1 MAKVEIFSKA
11 GDTWL
16 RTLTDSHFTL
26 AGRDYTIPA
35 GFECDGASIPR
46 AFWRIIGPP
55 MDCHYIEE
63 AIRHDWLYRSQ
74 VVSRKVADRA
84 FFVWLD
90 KKGLHIRRYLI
101 YTAVRLFGWI
111 AWHKNKK
118 GKNEKQFAHFS
129 SSGSIDPDG
138 L

>member
-16 RTLTDSHFTL
+16 RTLTDLHFTF
-26 AGRDYTIPA
+26 AGVEYTIPA

-46 AFWRIIGPP
+46 MFWRIIGPP

-63 AIRHDWLYRSQ
+63 AIRHDWLYQ
-74 VVSRKVADRA
+74 HQPISRAAADRA

-118 GKNEKQFAHFS
+118 GKNEKQFTHFGGI
-129 SSGSIDPDG
+129 GSIDPDG
-138 L
+138 M

>member
-1 MAKVEIFSKA
+1 MVNVEIFSKG

-16 RTLTDSHFTL
+16 RTLTNLHFTL

-84 FFVWLD
+84 FFVWLN
-90 KKGLHIRRYLI
+90 KKGLRIRRYLI
-101 YTAVRLFGWI
+101 YAAVRLFGWI
-111 AWHKNKK
+111 AWRNR
-118 GKNEKQFAHFS
+118 EKHR
-129 SSGSIDPDG
+129 
-138 L
+138 